1 MLCREQPP
9 FSAVYTS
16 VHGAELTSAQC
27 LWQLHGHQLRNTFDV
42 GKMALEACNTT
53 PFKKHSGMAM
63 HAAHTAYGLSCVCFD
78 HISLTTQSTM
88 PPHRKEQ
95 IMSPQTLIA
104 SPTPAEI
111 NKFIDQ
117 AHKMRA
123 DYIAQSVSSGLA
135 RLRSLFSHNSGTKS
149 ATT

>member
-1 MLCREQPP
+1 M
-9 FSAVYTS
+9 T
-16 VHGAELTSAQC
+16 
-27 LWQLHGHQLRNTFDV
+27 
-42 GKMALEACNTT
+42 
-53 PFKKHSGMAM
+53 
-63 HAAHTAYGLSCVCFD
+63 
-78 HISLTTQSTM
+78 
-88 PPHRKEQ
+88 
-95 IMSPQTLIA
+95 PQTFIA

-135 RLRSLFSHNSGTKS
+135 RLCSLFSHKSGTKT